1 MKIIQMTYWAS
12 SALWAANGIFRL
24 RPNIFK
30 RWGVLSCFN
39 LSSCIW
45 IARGMKTDIKAIF
58 FPIQECQDVWYSDIF
73 QLPALFEKYLEQDIT
88 IRNQTSSNSQ
98 NCLDFALVSTS
109 PKYVTS
115 MFANLSLKSGR
126 IDTYDSFSDVGESWV
141 CFASKTLTP
150 CRMHW
155 NAFLIAQIIAK
166 CHSFPNM

>member
-73 QLPALFEKYLEQDIT
+73 QLSALFEKYLEQDIT
-88 IRNQTSSNSQ
+88 VRNQTSSNSQ
-98 NCLDFALVSTS
+98 NCLDCALVSTS

-115 MFANLSLKSGR
+115 MFANLSLKGGR
-126 IDTYDSFSDVGESWV
+126 IDTYVDIKWRW
-141 CFASKTLTP
+141 FAEFFDISVHLLILYFYLCKTI
-150 CRMHW
+150 RGW
-155 NAFLIAQIIAK
+155 Q
-166 CHSFPNM
+166 